1 MKILVLGSGGIGGF
15 FGSYLVEAGADVTF
29 LVRSKRK
36 EILSING
43 LNIVS
48 SLGNLS
54 IKPKTILSEEL
65 KPIYDVIIV
74 TCKTYDLDQ
83 AILDLRPIKGK
94 GMIIPFLN
102 GINHIEKLDKE
113 FGSLNVMGG
122 VAHIS
127 SNVNEQGTIEHFSE
141 FKKLTFGNRNL
152 INDDKIKSFY
162 EICQKTKFDSV
173 LSENIN
179 LDLWKKWVF
188 ISTVAGAT
196 SLFRS
201 SLGEIT
207 KHDYGKKVV
216 IDLFHECAEIAKLN
230 GYDFDENE
238 KNVQIKTVTN
248 SGSPIKASMLRD
260 VEKKSLTEHEEIFG
274 DLIVAGNKYNVNCP
288 ILMSSYIKMK
298 IYQETGL

>member
-298 IYQETGL
+298 IYQEIGL

>member
-94 GMIIPFLN
+94 GIIIPFLN

-238 KNVQIKTVTN
+238 KNLQIKTVTN

-260 VEKKSLTEHEEIFG
+260 IEKKSLTEHEEIFG

>member
-113 FGSLNVMGG
+113 FGSSNVMGG

-152 INDDKIKSFY
+152 INDDKIKFFY

-298 IYQETGL
+298 IYQEIGL

>member
-65 KPIYDVIIV
+65 MPIYDVIIV

-94 GMIIPFLN
+94 GIIIPFLN
-102 GINHIEKLDKE
+102 GINHIEKLYKE
-113 FGSLNVMGG
+113 FGSSNVMGG

-201 SLGEIT
+201 NLGEIT

-216 IDLFHECAEIAKLN
+216 IDLFHECVEIAKLN

-238 KNVQIKTVTN
+238 KNLQIKTVTN

-260 VEKKSLTEHEEIFG
+260 IEKKSLTEHEEIFG

>member
-113 FGSLNVMGG
+113 FGSSNVMGG

>member
-238 KNVQIKTVTN
+238 KNLQIKTVTN

-298 IYQETGL
+298 IYQEIGL

>member
-36 EILSING
+36 EILSIHG

-298 IYQETGL
+298 IYQEIGL